1 MAYIDTSVLIAYYWP
16 EALSEAAQAEIRR
29 AKPPTVSALT
39 EVEFRSALALKTRTG
54 DMDEGLARQALSA
67 FRLHRLEGV
76 FRIVSIEAREYAMA
90 SEWIETF
97 KSPLRTLDALHLA
110 AASSNDLRLVTADKA
125 LAESAKLFG
134 VRHKLIA

>member
-1 MAYIDTSVLIAYYWP
+1 MAYIDTSVLIAYYWL
-16 EALSEAAQAEIRR
+16 ETLREAAQAEIRR
-29 AKPPTVSALT
+29 AKPPTISALT
-39 EVEFRSALALKTRTG
+39 GVEFRSALALKIRTG
-54 DMDEGLARQALSA
+54 EMDQDLARKALST

-76 FRIVSIEAREYAMA
+76 YRVVSIEAREYAMA

-110 AASSNDLRLVTADKA
+110 VVFSNELRLVTADKA
-125 LAESAKLFG
+125 FAESAKLFG